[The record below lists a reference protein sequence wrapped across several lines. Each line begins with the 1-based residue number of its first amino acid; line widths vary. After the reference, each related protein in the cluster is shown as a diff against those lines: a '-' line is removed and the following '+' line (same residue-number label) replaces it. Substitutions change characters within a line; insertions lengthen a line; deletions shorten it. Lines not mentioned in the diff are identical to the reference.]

1 MALEGYFLFQG
12 DRTVCG
18 GKIITGAE
26 DTEFFGRS
34 QARESDKVTCGKHP
48 GIYRICGGMGDM
60 YEVGG
65 VNRQLAGSIESYS
78 SCPCRAKFIPQ
89 DLDNTYEYNCNTG
102 LAAERE
108 REASR
113 KKLNEA
119 KAKGPEPMPL
129 PALIYATQRAM
140 DDYGAKDMHHGDL
153 SEEALKERFGLT
165 DVSAKVNPYTLTLVP
180 PAPASSYG
188 VFYPGSLTGS
198 TPVVVSR
205 EESVRLM
212 FDEFRGLAKVFSF
225 HGPYKNIITEM
236 INHMQGNSGT
246 PYSSPLLDRALKEQ
260 ILNDH
265 SSDSSLLGIKRAL
278 DDAVSYEYGF
288 LPLGKKDDL
297 FDGKGNFKEV
307 NKAVLPKFDRQI
319 DKTNGLVITV
329 HYTWSTHITLES
341 LEVTGDSYR
350 AKVHYRVQDHF
361 GLDDA
366 DILNP
371 VFHQGQSELKVEII
385 RRYLKITDGI
395 EVRLRRSPQKMRYI
409 TMLDVQIE
417 TVMDLCNGSRYLIIA
432 GIVLIYLVLI
442 LRLVSHY
449 ETYAVMNR
457 RQAATRVGDY
467 KDDYPEL
474 TKLLISKSTVSLWL
488 NVITLV
494 LMTVLIVMM
503 YVSA

>member
-1 MALEGYFLFQG
+1 M
-12 DRTVCG
+12 
-18 GKIITGAE
+18 
-26 DTEFFGRS
+26 
-34 QARESDKVTCGKHP
+34 
-48 GIYRICGGMGDM
+48 
-60 YEVGG
+60 
-65 VNRQLAGSIESYS
+65 
-78 SCPCRAKFIPQ
+78 
-89 DLDNTYEYNCNTG
+89 
-102 LAAERE
+102 
-108 REASR
+108 
-113 KKLNEA
+113 
-119 KAKGPEPMPL
+119 
-129 PALIYATQRAM
+129 
-140 DDYGAKDMHHGDL
+140 
-153 SEEALKERFGLT
+153 
-165 DVSAKVNPYTLTLVP
+165 
-180 PAPASSYG
+180 
-188 VFYPGSLTGS
+188 
-198 TPVVVSR
+198 
-205 EESVRLM
+205 
-212 FDEFRGLAKVFSF
+212 
-225 HGPYKNIITEM
+225 
-236 INHMQGNSGT
+236 
-246 PYSSPLLDRALKEQ
+246 
-260 ILNDH
+260 
-265 SSDSSLLGIKRAL
+265 
-278 DDAVSYEYGF
+278 
-288 LPLGKKDDL
+288 
-297 FDGKGNFKEV
+297 
-307 NKAVLPKFDRQI
+307 
-319 DKTNGLVITV
+319 
-329 HYTWSTHITLES
+329 
-341 LEVTGDSYR
+341 TGDSYR